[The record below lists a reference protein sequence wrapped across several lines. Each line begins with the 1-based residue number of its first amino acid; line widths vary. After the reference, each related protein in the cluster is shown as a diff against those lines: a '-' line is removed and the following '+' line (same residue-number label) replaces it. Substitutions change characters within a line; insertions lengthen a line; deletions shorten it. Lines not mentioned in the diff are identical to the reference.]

1 MRFIYI
7 QDYLNISREKKY
19 DFIRYVYSFEQFKV
33 VNQKIV
39 LNDNALII
47 ELDEESSFDVAKS
60 LIDKFFYEYED
71 IESLCIDS
79 LAIEEEKILKL
90 RIKDKVVRS
99 VYIKW
104 DY

>member
-7 QDYLNISREKKY
+7 QNYLNISREKKY

-79 LAIEEEKILKL
+79 LAIEEEKVLKL

-99 VYIKW
+99 VYIK
-104 DY
+104 

>member
-7 QDYLNISREKKY
+7 QNYLNISREKKY

-33 VNQKIV
+33 INQKIV

-47 ELDEESSFDVAKS
+47 ELDKESSFDVAKS

-79 LAIEEEKILKL
+79 LAIEEDKVLNL

-104 DY
+104 DC